1 MFNFL
6 QSYKEEKREISRL
19 LDDAYARGLPA
30 YQREMGALL
39 DEAEAS
45 GKTDLSQEAKAIM
58 NRYLERIGVTVDG
71 AIRKAENEEI
81 RSRYNA
87 AKADHSLAG
96 GFFQEDGTALGAG
109 NLFQLLYYAYTGT
122 KAGGKDIQRQDFLL
136 GAYVDRAL
144 NKLQRPV

>member
-6 QSYKEEKREISRL
+6 QSNQEEKKEISRL
-19 LDDAYARGLPA
+19 LDNAYARGLPA

-45 GKTDLSQEAKAIM
+45 GKTDLTREAKDAM
-58 NRYLERIGVTVDG
+58 NRYLERIAVTIES

-81 RSRYNA
+81 RGRYNA

-96 GFFQEDGTALGAG
+96 ALIQEEGAALGAG
-109 NLFQLLYYAYTGT
+109 NLFQLLYYAYTGK
-122 KAGGKDIQRQDFLL
+122 KAGAKDIQRQDFLL

-144 NKLQRPV
+144 NQLQRPI